1 MNIKKWSIDHTK
13 GVLLSIITPLIFLPL
28 VLYLFSYFQ
37 GYYFEQLWYKL
48 MNNSSYQIKM
58 LTISIISNLGW
69 FYLFL
74 NKEIYDIAMGIII
87 GSLMFAPYIIF
98 IKFI

>member
-1 MNIKKWSIDHTK
+1 
-13 GVLLSIITPLIFLPL
+13 
-28 VLYLFSYFQ
+28 
-37 GYYFEQLWYKL
+37 
-48 MNNSSYQIKM
+48 M

>member
-13 GVLLSIITPLIFLPL
+13 GVLIALITPFIFLPII
-28 VLYLFSYFQ
+28 LYLFSYLQ
-37 GYYFEQLWYKL
+37 GYYFEQFWYKFI
-48 MNNSSYQIKM
+48 NISSFQIKM
-58 LTISIISNLGW
+58 LTLSIIPNLGW

-74 NKEIYDIAMGIII
+74 NKEIYNISMGIII

-98 IKFI
+98 IKFF